1 MSTCGSWNVTLAPRA
16 SKPRDDPRRRGVP
29 GVADVRLE
37 GDADDAHPRALE
49 RLATVVERLGHEV
62 DDVTRHRKIDVPGEL
77 DELIDE
83 VELPCPPRQVVRI
96 DRDAVAADAGS
107 RREPHEPEWLRGGR
121 VDDLPH
127 VEAHPLAQQG
137 KLVHERDVHVAEHV
151 LEQLGQLRGVG
162 RRQLDDPRVDP
173 AEERGGS
180 SGRVG
185 GRRTDEP
192 RDVLR
197 CAGRVTRTDAFRCER
212 EIEIDAGAETA
223 ALEGLAERAGRRP
236 GERRRLEDDELA
248 RTQPAAEVVRCA
260 EDRAEVRILGRRD
273 RGGNAHEHR
282 VDRRDIGVLG
292 GHDPEPALQ
301 AAPESLVVDVV
312 DR

>member
-1 MSTCGSWNVTLAPRA
+1 MQW
-16 SKPRDDPRRRGVP
+16 
-29 GVADVRLE
+29 
-37 GDADDAHPRALE
+37 
-49 RLATVVERLGHEV
+49 
-62 DDVTRHRKIDVPGEL
+62 
-77 DELIDE
+77 
-83 VELPCPPRQVVRI
+83 PPTP
-96 DRDAVAADAGS
+96 GS
-107 RREPHEPEWLRGGR
+107 RREPHEPERLRGGR

-137 KLVHERDVHVAEHV
+137 KLVHECDVHVAEHV

-180 SGRVG
+180 ACRVG

-197 CAGRVTRTDAFRCER
+197 CAGRVTGTDALRRER

-248 RTQPAAEVVRCA
+248 RTQPAAQVVRGA

-273 RGGNAHEHR
+273 RGRDAHEHR
-282 VDRRDIGVLG
+282 VDRGDIGVLG
-292 GHDPEPALQ
+292 RHDPEPALQ
-301 AAPESLVVDVV
+301 ATPESLVVDIV
-312 DR
+312 DRGPTGPELLDARGACIEPDDVEARFAEREGQRQPDIAEADDRDPRVGRGRCVSDRRCLGRCGGHGRHRRTGSVDAS